1 VPRVPD
7 HFLPELPEVGP
18 ATMIGV
24 VLERSRRLCLQ
35 QYQKEVLMP
44 TTYLEAYLRCGN
56 CLSRQ
61 QLSVFAGNVQ
71 ALSHSLP
78 ANSSVSSQRSS

>member
-1 VPRVPD
+1 MPRVPD
-7 HFLPELPEVGP
+7 HFLPELPAGGP

-35 QYQKEVLMP
+35 QYRKELLTP
-44 TTYLEAYLRCGN
+44 TTYLEAYSRGGER
-56 CLSRQ
+56 LSRE

-71 ALSHSLP
+71 AVSHALP
-78 ANSSVSSQRSS
+78 ATTPVSIRSS